1 MATREK
7 TGRKRPPVQTNRPQR
22 PQRKSRPKREWED
35 VVYTQPK
42 PFQRN
47 RFLLRLATVLAVVIA
62 IVMGI
67 SVFFKVENIT
77 VSGASRYTAW
87 EIREASGIR
96 EGSQLL
102 GISEAQI
109 SGRII
114 SQLPYVGSIRVSI
127 KLPDTVH
134 IDIVEM
140 ERQEL
145 YGILDQNDTWWL
157 ISGEGRVLQQTD
169 SATVAGCT
177 RIEGVKLQD
186 PQAGEQAM
194 AWQPEPEATEP
205 TEDTTEAA
213 TEATEPSSE
222 STDPTETTQPTEATQ
237 DTATAAQKLEMALA
251 LAEQL
256 AANNLKDKIASIQVE
271 DLTQLEFWY
280 TQQYQVKLG
289 DGSNLAYK
297 VNAAA
302 MAIRQL
308 ASYESGVLDAS
319 FTTWPDQVGY
329 TPFGNADN

>member
-1 MATREK
+1 MATRER

-22 PQRKSRPKREWED
+22 PQRKKRPKREWED

-67 SVFFKVENIT
+67 SVFFKVENVT

-114 SQLPYVGSIRVSI
+114 SQLPYVGSVRVSI

-186 PQAGEQAM
+186 PQEGEQAV
-194 AWQPEPEATEP
+194 AWQPEPETTEP

-213 TEATEPSSE
+213 TEGTDASTE

-237 DTATAAQKLEMALA
+237 DTATQAQKLEMALA

-271 DLTQLEFWY
+271 DLTQLEFFY

>member
-1 MATREK
+1 M
-7 TGRKRPPVQTNRPQR
+7 
-22 PQRKSRPKREWED
+22 
-35 VVYTQPK
+35 
-42 PFQRN
+42 
-47 RFLLRLATVLAVVIA
+47 
-62 IVMGI
+62 
-67 SVFFKVENIT
+67 
-77 VSGASRYTAW
+77 SGASRYTAW

-114 SQLPYVGSIRVSI
+114 SQLPYVGSVRVSI

-177 RIEGVKLQD
+177 SIEGVKLQD

-194 AWQPEPEATEP
+194 AWQPEPETSEP

>member
-7 TGRKRPPVQTNRPQR
+7 TGRKRPPVQTSRAQR
-22 PQRKSRPKREWED
+22 PQRKRRPRREWED

-47 RFLLRLATVLAVVIA
+47 RFLLRLVTVLAVVIA

-77 VSGASRYTAW
+77 VSGASRYTPW

-102 GISEAQI
+102 GINEAQI

-114 SQLPYVGSIRVSI
+114 SQLPYVGSVRVSI

-157 ISGEGRVLQQTD
+157 ISGDGRVLQQTD

-186 PQAGEQAM
+186 PQVGEQAA
-194 AWQPEPEATEP
+194 AWQPEPEASSEP
-205 TEDTTEAA
+205 AGETTGE
-213 TEATEPSSE
+213 TEPSSE
-222 STDPTETTQPTEATQ
+222 TSQPSETTQPTAAVQ
-237 DTATAAQKLEMALA
+237 DTATQAQKLEMALA
-251 LAEQL
+251 LADQL
-256 AANNLKDKIASIQVE
+256 EANNLKDQIASIQVE

-280 TQQYQVKLG
+280 NQQYEVKLG

-297 VNAAA
+297 VSAAA

>member
-62 IVMGI
+62 IVLGI
-67 SVFFKVENIT
+67 SVFFKVENVT

-114 SQLPYVGSIRVSI
+114 SQLPYVGSVRVSI

-186 PQAGEQAM
+186 PQAGEQAA
-194 AWQPEPEATEP
+194 AWQPEPETSEP

-213 TEATEPSSE
+213 TEAKEPSSE
-222 STDPTETTQPTEATQ
+222 STDPSEPHGGDPGHGDCGPEAGNGPGSGR
-237 DTATAAQKLEMALA
+237 AA
-251 LAEQL
+251 
-256 AANNLKDKIASIQVE
+256 
-271 DLTQLEFWY
+271 
-280 TQQYQVKLG
+280 
-289 DGSNLAYK
+289 GS
-297 VNAAA
+297 
-302 MAIRQL
+302 Q
-308 ASYESGVLDAS
+308 
-319 FTTWPDQVGY
+319 
-329 TPFGNADN
+329 